1 MNLFD
6 LLILDIDGVL
16 TNGIKTYDRE
26 HRVLSKTFMCKDFTA
41 IKRFTAAG
49 VKVIMISGDEWNR
62 SMAEKRNIDFYC
74 SRDTK
79 LSLDKSLHLSLFEK
93 KYNIPQN
100 KMAFVGDDYFD
111 LQMFEKLKYTFC
123 TSDSPNT
130 IKNHALYVLKSKGG
144 EGVLVELY
152 DIAVQKNWL
161 VEASMSTVSDLDA
174 KELTSAEM
182 K

>member
-79 LSLDKSLHLSLFEK
+79 LSLYKSLHLSFFEK
-93 KYNIPQN
+93 K
-100 KMAFVGDDYFD
+100 
-111 LQMFEKLKYTFC
+111 FC
-123 TSDSPNT
+123 LIGVDPT
-130 IKNHALYVLKSKGG
+130 IKKFKKDYRKDIIKVANFFSKETLTPIINKKAKS
-144 EGVLVELY
+144 
-152 DIAVQKNWL
+152 
-161 VEASMSTVSDLDA
+161 MFR
-174 KELTSAEM
+174 
-182 K
+182 